1 MATLKEIAEAVGT
14 SITTVSRVLNYDHTL
29 SVSDEMRL
37 KIIEVAQEMNYQTPR
52 NRKTIPDVNQKRIG
66 IIHWY
71 DVKSEF
77 DDPYYVGI
85 RRGIENLANNSQ
97 VDTKIL
103 YQEEGE
109 YQLKKLGPI
118 DGLICVGKFTPEQVA
133 LFLQIT
139 NRIVFVDSSP
149 DIRSYDSVVIDFK
162 DAIKQV
168 VDYFSLKGYTEVG
181 YLGGKERVSEDILLG
196 ERRARYF
203 EDYTKRLNMHHPNH
217 IHIKEFNSESGYA
230 MMKEVLKNKNYAKA
244 YFCANDSIALGAL
257 KAIHEEG
264 IKVPSDIA
272 LIGFNDDATSAFTY
286 PSLTTIRVYTEFMGE
301 QALMSL
307 CEQFNGR
314 TIPVR
319 KMIPT
324 ELVLRESA

>member
-1 MATLKEIAEAVGT
+1 MATLKEIAEVVGT

-29 SVSDEMRL
+29 SVSDEMRS

-52 NRKTIPDVNQKRIG
+52 NRKTIPDVFQKRIA

-71 DVKSEF
+71 DVKSEL

-85 RRGIENLANNSQ
+85 RRGIENLASKSQ

-103 YQEEGE
+103 YKEKGE
-109 YQLKKLGPI
+109 YDLRKLGTI
-118 DGLICVGKFTPEQVA
+118 DGLICVGKFTPEQIA
-133 LFLQIT
+133 LFRQISS
-139 NRIVFVDSSP
+139 RIVFVDSSP
-149 DIRSYDSVVIDFK
+149 DIRTYDSVVIDFK

-168 VDYFSLKGYTEVG
+168 VDYFSLKGFLEVG
-181 YLGGKERVSEDILLG
+181 YLGGKELVSEDILLG

-203 EDYTKRLNMHHPNH
+203 EEYTKRQNIHHPAH
-217 IHIKEFNSESGYA
+217 IHIGEFNSESGYT
-230 MMKEVLKNKNYAKA
+230 MMKDILVKKKHARA

-257 KAIHEEG
+257 KAIHEKG

-286 PSLTTIRVYTEFMGE
+286 PSLTTVRVYTEFMGE
-301 QALMSL
+301 QALLSL
-307 CEQFNGR
+307 CEQFEGR